1 MPHERTHGR
10 SDGRSHRDREAV
22 GRLMTTPRPHLR
34 LVDGTRRDEDGEL
47 EFDAVERD
55 AHDLHPPYH
64 ELGVIVADET
74 REDDLQE
81 PPRTALSPRFAIVA
95 LIAFQLLAA
104 LGYASKYIDLAR
116 GGDVFAVAAVL
127 TVPASLCL
135 YAGALLLALRP
146 GRGRALF
153 IVAAVGLGLS
163 LPAWGVSYGWSWPMA
178 FGAMLALAGAW
189 FARAEVRPDEA
200 SAAQP

>member
-1 MPHERTHGR
+1 M
-10 SDGRSHRDREAV
+10 SA
-22 GRLMTTPRPHLR
+22 PRPHLR
-34 LVDGTRRDEDGEL
+34 LVDGTGRDADDGQ
-47 EFDAVERD
+47 EFDAVDRD
-55 AHDLHPPYH
+55 AHDLHAPYR
-64 ELGVIVADET
+64 ELGERDLAVIDADDGEAAAP
-74 REDDLQE
+74 Q
-81 PPRTALSPRFAIVA
+81 RTALSPRFAIVA

-104 LGYASKYIDLAR
+104 LGYGSKYVALAR

-163 LPAWGVSYGWSWPMA
+163 LPAWGVSYGWSWPIA

-189 FARAEVRPDEA
+189 FARAEMRPDDDA
-200 SAAQP
+200 AAQP